1 MVHRRRKAGGAA
13 WNAPRSGEQS
23 IIQDAPTAMARNG
36 AAMNFELN
44 EEQQLIQDTAKRFAA
59 EEIAPTIVEEEHQHA
74 FRPDRVAKMGQ
85 LGFFSCALPEELGG
99 SGMGFMESVLMAEQ
113 IAKVSASWRVP
124 FNMQNL
130 GPALTV
136 TKFGTPEQKKKYVP
150 GWVAGTQLGFFAMT
164 EPNTGSDVASMR
176 TYALDKG
183 DHFEIHGNK
192 MWISQ
197 AHVGDVGL
205 LYAAT
210 DKAQGNKGITA
221 FIIEPKKMKGC
232 TARAI
237 ETKLGLHC
245 APTGEFVFEGMQVPK
260 ENVLGKVGDGF
271 RVCMWQLNQTRLGCA
286 AGALGV
292 AGGAL
297 DLAIKYA
304 NERTQFGKTI
314 SQHQMVQAQI
324 ADMVVEHHAA
334 QMLVY
339 RAAWLKDQGKP
350 NQYETSVAKLAAS
363 EAAVRAANECMKIYG
378 SYGFSTEFPAERFY
392 RDAKSLQVVEGTSN
406 IQRIIISGMACGFTA
421 NRE

>member
-1 MVHRRRKAGGAA
+1 
-13 WNAPRSGEQS
+13 
-23 IIQDAPTAMARNG
+23 
-36 AAMNFELN
+36 MNFELT
-44 EEQQLIQDTAKRFAA
+44 EEQRLIQDTARRFAA
-59 EEIAPTIVEEEHQHA
+59 EEIAPTLAEEERRHE
-74 FRPDRVAKMGQ
+74 FRAERVAKMGG
-85 LGFFSCALPEELGG
+85 LGFFSCALPEDLGG
-99 SGMGFMESVLMAEQ
+99 SGMGFMESVLMSEQ
-113 IAKVSASWRVP
+113 IAKVSASWRLP

-136 TKFGTPEQKKKYVP
+136 GKFGTPAQRKKYVP

-176 TYALDKG
+176 THAIDKG
-183 DHFEIHGNK
+183 DHYEVHGSK

-197 AHVGDVGL
+197 AHVGDAGL
-205 LYAAT
+205 LYAYT
-210 DKAQGNKGITA
+210 DRAAGNKGMTA

-232 TARAI
+232 KAVAI

-260 ENVLGKVGDGF
+260 ENVLGKPGEGF

-286 AGALGV
+286 AGALGL

-297 DLAIKYA
+297 ELAIGYA
-304 NERTQFGKTI
+304 NERKQFGKPI

-324 ADMVVEHHAA
+324 AEMVVEHHAA

-339 RAAWLKDQGKP
+339 RAAWLKDQGRP

-363 EAAVRAANECMKIYG
+363 EAAVHAANECMKIYG
-378 SYGFSTEFPAERFY
+378 SYGFSTEYPAERLY

-406 IQRIIISGMACGFTA
+406 IQKIIISGMATGATP

>member
-1 MVHRRRKAGGAA
+1 
-13 WNAPRSGEQS
+13 
-23 IIQDAPTAMARNG
+23 
-36 AAMNFELN
+36 MNFELT
-44 EEQQLIQDTAKRFAA
+44 EDQRLIQDTARRFAA
-59 EEIAPTIVEEEHQHA
+59 EQIAPRLEEEERTHE
-74 FRPDRVAKMGQ
+74 FRIDRVAKMGE
-85 LGFFSCALPEELGG
+85 LGFFSCAVPEGLGG
-99 SGMGFMESVLMAEQ
+99 SGMGFMESVIMAEQ

-136 TKFGTPEQKKKYVP
+136 AKFGTEAQKKKYVP

-164 EPNTGSDVASMR
+164 EPNTGSDVASMKTHAVDR
-176 TYALDKG
+176 G
-183 DHFEIHGNK
+183 DHWEVHGNK

-197 AHVGDVGL
+197 AHVGDAGL
-205 LYAAT
+205 LYAYT
-210 DKAQGNKGITA
+210 DRTKGNKGMTA
-221 FIIEPKKMKGC
+221 FLIEPKKMKGC

-245 APTGEFVFEGMQVPK
+245 SPTGEFVFEGMRVPK
-260 ENVLGKVGDGF
+260 ENVLGKPGEGF
-271 RVCMWQLNQTRLGCA
+271 RICMWQLNQTRLGCA

-297 DLAIKYA
+297 DLAVRYA
-304 NERTQFGKTI
+304 NERTQFGKPI
-314 SQHQMVQAQI
+314 SQHQMIQAQI
-324 ADMVVEHHAA
+324 AEMVVEHQAA

-350 NQYETSVAKLAAS
+350 SQYETSVAKLAAS
-363 EAAVRAANECMKIYG
+363 EAAVHAANECMKIYG

-392 RDAKSLQVVEGTSN
+392 RDAKSLQIVEGTSN
-406 IQRIIISGMACGFTA
+406 IQKIIISGMACGHTP

>member
-1 MVHRRRKAGGAA
+1 
-13 WNAPRSGEQS
+13 
-23 IIQDAPTAMARNG
+23 
-36 AAMNFELN
+36 MNFELT
-44 EEQQLIQDTAKRFAA
+44 EEQRLIQDTARRFAA
-59 EEIAPTIVEEEHQHA
+59 EQIAPTLDEEERRHE
-74 FRPDRVAKMGQ
+74 FRVERVVKMGG
-85 LGFFSCALPEELGG
+85 LGFFSCAVPEDLGG

-113 IAKVSASWRVP
+113 IGRVSASWRVP

-136 TKFGTPEQKKKYVP
+136 AKFGTPGQKKKYVP

-164 EPNTGSDVASMR
+164 EPNTGSDVASMKTHAIDR
-176 TYALDKG
+176 G
-183 DHFEIHGNK
+183 DHWEVHGNK

-197 AHVGDVGL
+197 AHVGDAGL
-205 LYAAT
+205 LYAYT
-210 DKAQGNKGITA
+210 DRSQGNKGITA
-221 FIIEPKKMKGC
+221 FIIEPKKMAGC

-245 APTGEFVFEGMQVPK
+245 APTGEFVFEGMKVPK
-260 ENVLGKVGDGF
+260 ENVVGKAGDGF
-271 RVCMWQLNQTRLGCA
+271 RICMWQLNQTRLGCA

-297 DLAIKYA
+297 ELAIQYA
-304 NERTQFGKTI
+304 NERTQFGKPI
-314 SQHQMVQAQI
+314 SEHQMVQAQI
-324 ADMVVEHHAA
+324 AEMTVEHQSA

-339 RAAWLKDQGKP
+339 RAAWLKDNGKP
-350 NQYETSVAKLAAS
+350 SQYETSVAKLAAS
-363 EAAVRAANECMKIYG
+363 EAAVHAANECMKIYG

-406 IQRIIISGMACGFTA
+406 IQKIIISGMACGHTP

>member
-1 MVHRRRKAGGAA
+1 
-13 WNAPRSGEQS
+13 
-23 IIQDAPTAMARNG
+23 
-36 AAMNFELN
+36 MNFELTA
-44 EEQQLIQDTAKRFAA
+44 EQQLIQDTARRFAT
-59 EEIAPTIVEEEHQHA
+59 EEIGPTLEEEERKHE
-74 FRPDRVAKMGQ
+74 FRADRVAKMGE

-113 IAKVSASWRVP
+113 IAKVSASWRLP

-136 TKFGTPEQKKKYVP
+136 TKFGTEAQKKKYVP

-164 EPNTGSDVASMR
+164 EPNTGSDVASMKTHAIER
-176 TYALDKG
+176 S
-183 DHFEIHGNK
+183 DHWEVHGSK

-197 AHVGDVGL
+197 AQVGDAGL
-205 LYAAT
+205 LYAYT
-210 DKAQGNKGITA
+210 DREKGNKGMTA

-232 TARAI
+232 TARGI

-245 APTGEFVFEGMQVPK
+245 APTGEFVFEGMRVPK
-260 ENVLGKVGDGF
+260 ESVLGKPGDGF
-271 RVCMWQLNQTRLGCA
+271 RICMWQLNQTRLGCA

-297 DLAIKYA
+297 ELAVNYA
-304 NERTQFGKTI
+304 KDRHQFGKPI
-314 SQHQMVQAQI
+314 AQHQMIQAQI
-324 ADMVVEHHAA
+324 AEMAVEHHAA

-339 RAAWLKDQGKP
+339 RAAWLKDEGKP

-363 EAAVRAANECMKIYG
+363 EAAVHAANECMKIFG
-378 SYGFSTEFPAERFY
+378 SYGFSTEYPAERFY

-406 IQRIIISGMACGFTA
+406 IQKVIISGMACGYTP